1 MATFN
6 GIKWGW
12 GELHDIEHRME
23 LAHGRREPALVCTI
37 PNFLDD
43 REGS

>member
-1 MATFN
+1 MTTFN

-12 GELHDIEHRME
+12 GELYHIKHRME
-23 LAHGRREPALVCTI
+23 SAHRRREPELIHTI
-37 PNFLDD
+37 SNFLDH